1 MSSYTRSLELPPF
14 QRSMPSYCAIF
25 QKIHQD
31 CKCHVLLWSRHISK
45 CRIWSLFFKSSHI
58 IMWKY
63 HIGPFIFSK
72 LGQPINCW
80 FVGVLQ
86 WTWLSDPSTNVDI
99 MDKANKKLMSEGPMS
114 LQLKDFN
121 VMIFP
126 GGHTRWS
133 MTLCSPYCWCGNKGW
148 SKSDHCKTVRHTHWN
163 HQCYI

>member
-1 MSSYTRSLELPPF
+1 MSSHTRSLELPPF

-25 QKIHQD
+25 QKFTKIANAMCFFEVGTFQNAGYGP
-31 CKCHVLLWSRHISK
+31 
-45 CRIWSLFFKSSHI
+45 FFKSSHM
-58 IMWKY
+58 IMWKH

-80 FVGVLQ
+80 FGGVLQ

-99 MDKANKKLMSEGPMS
+99 MDKANKKLMLEGPMS

-163 HQCYI
+163 HQRYI